1 VAYPTCE
8 TGIFCN
14 TGQDAPFPLVADEEL
29 HNNSRSE
36 LVFRSRLS
44 ALIIPAMVV
53 ACGGAENPPNEPA
66 GSVAEAVTRSMND
79 LNAQPNAADDGTLRG
94 GLEFTADGESKS
106 FGHIPKGN
114 SYYTNMASQVNFYPA
129 SGSTE
134 YLSLTIMGADLKA
147 LEYPVEL
154 PLPRDGS
161 VPVTMANRGATI
173 GLSYIDAEGT
183 EWSAPATVRF
193 ESFSR
198 DGVLTGSFE
207 NQSIRNVGKQLPD
220 ITLDAGSF
228 SAQVTAPW

>member
-1 VAYPTCE
+1 M
-8 TGIFCN
+8 
-14 TGQDAPFPLVADEEL
+14 
-29 HNNSRSE
+29 
-36 LVFRSRLS
+36 FRVPLS
-44 ALIIPAMVV
+44 ALIIPAMLA
-53 ACGGAENPPNEPA
+53 ACGGGETPANGPA
-66 GSVAEAVTRSMND
+66 GSLAEAVTRSVND
-79 LNAQPNAADDGTLRG
+79 LDAQPAAAADGTLQG
-94 GLEFTADGESKS
+94 GLKFTADGESKS

-154 PLPRDGS
+154 PLPRDNS
-161 VPVTMANRGATI
+161 APVTVATRGATI
-173 GLSYIDAEGT
+173 GLSYINAEGT
-183 EWSAPATVRF
+183 EWSGPATVRF

-220 ITLDAGSF
+220 ITLDAGAF

>member
-1 VAYPTCE
+1 M
-8 TGIFCN
+8 
-14 TGQDAPFPLVADEEL
+14 
-29 HNNSRSE
+29 
-36 LVFRSRLS
+36 FRSRLYV
-44 ALIIPAMVV
+44 LIVPAIVA
-53 ACGGAENPPNEPA
+53 ACGGGEGTPTEPA
-66 GSVAEAVTRSMND
+66 GSLAEAVTRSVND
-79 LNAQPNAADDGTLRG
+79 LNAQPTAADDGTLQG
-94 GLEFTADGESKS
+94 ALEFTADGERKS

-114 SYYTNMASQVNFYPA
+114 SYYTNMASQVNFYPG

-147 LEYPVEL
+147 LEYPIEL

-173 GLSYIDAEGT
+173 GLSYINAEGT

-198 DGVLTGSFE
+198 DGVLTGSFQ

-228 SAQVTAPW
+228 TAQVTAPW